1 MTPRPAEGP
10 ATIELPAAS
19 ARGLRVAVLPE
30 LGAKVTS
37 LRLTDGREWLA
48 QPVRPLAAPAHPDQD
63 WAELDCS
70 GWDECFPNIA
80 PSQALGLRDHGE
92 VWRHPWSARMTA
104 AGLRTEIRT
113 GRYRFARELTSS
125 GNQLV
130 ADYLLR
136 NESPQ
141 GGAELDW
148 AWAQHPLL
156 AVDESTR
163 LLLPGPARVRLD
175 ACFGDAESAAG
186 IEWLCP
192 SGLLEPETLLGV
204 AQGRAAKLWFERPL
218 PPVIAVLHEDEWLA
232 WKIADPSIDEV
243 GLWINLGGWGGTGD
257 TTFRHLAIEPA
268 FGGVDD
274 PEIAYAGGV
283 SRRLPAASQRRWRV
297 VIEAGRGRPALT
309 KLLAAVTL
317 PN

>member
-1 MTPRPAEGP
+1 MTARSAEGP
-10 ATIELPAAS
+10 ATIELPATS
-19 ARGLRVAVLPE
+19 ADGLRVAVVPE

-37 LRLTDGREWLA
+37 LRLAGGREWLA
-48 QPVRPLAAPAHPDQD
+48 QPVRSLAAPAHPDQD

-80 PSQALGLRDHGE
+80 PSQALGLHDHGE
-92 VWRHPWSARMTA
+92 VWCHPWSARVTA
-104 AGLRTEIRT
+104 TGIRTEIRT
-113 GRYRFARELTSS
+113 RRYRFARELTSR
-125 GNQLV
+125 GNRLT

-141 GGAELDW
+141 GAAALDW

-156 AVDESTR
+156 AVDERTR
-163 LLLPGPARVRLD
+163 LLLPAPARVRLD
-175 ACFGDAESAAG
+175 ASFGDQESAAG

-192 SGLLEPETLLGV
+192 SGVLQPDTLLGV
-204 AQGRAAKLWFERPL
+204 AQGRAAKLWFEPPL

-232 WKIADPSIDEV
+232 WQIDDPSIEEI
-243 GLWINLGGWGGTGD
+243 GLWINLGGWGGVGD
-257 TTFRHLAIEPA
+257 TAFRHLAVEPA

-274 PEIAYAGGV
+274 PEIAYARGV
-283 SRRLPAASQRRWRV
+283 ARRLPAASQRRWRV
-297 VIEAGRGRPALT
+297 VIEAGRGRSALT